1 MEKANPGVQD
11 IFFQVFDK
19 GMMKDGEGRDIDFK
33 NTIIIMTSN
42 AAYEVIDKL
51 YADPETAPEPEALAE
66 AMMPELQ
73 KYFKAAFLGRVTL
86 IPYLPL
92 SDTVLREIVELQ
104 LRRIARRVRES
115 YRSEFTYDPALI
127 ETIAA
132 RCTET
137 SSGAR
142 NIEKIL
148 SRTLLPELSAEV
160 LARLGDGRPIGR
172 VSVGLAPNGTFCYS
186 IE

>member
-1 MEKANPGVQD
+1 M
-11 IFFQVFDK
+11 
-19 GMMKDGEGRDIDFK
+19 GE
-33 NTIIIMTSN
+33 T
-42 AAYEVIDKL
+42 L
-51 YADPETAPEPEALAE
+51 
-66 AMMPELQ
+66 MPELL

-92 SDTVLREIVELQ
+92 SDTVLRQIVELQ
-104 LRRIARRVRES
+104 LRRIRQRVREA
-115 YRSEFTYDPALI
+115 YRTEFDYDPVLI

-148 SRTLLPELSAEV
+148 SRTLLPELSAEI
-160 LARLGDGRPIGR
+160 LARLGDGKQIGR
-172 VSVGLAPNGTFCYS
+172 VAVTLDSAGAFRYC